1 MTKKSIIV
9 IGAGL
14 GGLSTGVY
22 AQLNGY
28 STRIFEL
35 NRGPGGVAVCWKRK
49 DYWIDGGI
57 HFLSGCKPG
66 LDFYKILKELGA
78 QDVPMVDFHTYARFV
93 DEESNC
99 TVDIAGDLDKFESE
113 LSTLFPEDLEIIDD
127 IISAAKSL
135 SKKDLSVVGFGK
147 PDELMGK
154 RDSLAEMWQMRGLI
168 KFMFGKYNLQ
178 VKDYVERVKDPL
190 FREILLLMFLPEVPV
205 WFITMILSQL
215 ASDQMTL
222 LAEGSM
228 SFINAIEKRFLDL
241 GGYVTYQAEVVK
253 ILVENDRA
261 IGIRLK
267 DGTEHLADYII
278 PALDGHEVIYNFL
291 EGKYVDEKIN
301 QRYTKWKLG
310 NPLIM
315 VNFGVA
321 REFRDIPPLVLYK
334 LEEPIV
340 VGDTEL
346 ANMMV
351 RIFNYGRG
359 FSPEGKTVVQVEFE
373 HEWAYWNNLR
383 NSDLG
388 LYKEAKNRIAS
399 ESLTR
404 LERHFPGITGQVE
417 VTDVAT
423 PYTMWRYTR
432 NREGSY
438 MAWLPTS
445 KLLTLRLRKSLP
457 GLDGLYMAGQW
468 AMGMG
473 GVLTSIFSGR
483 HAVQLLCHEDGNK
496 FKAN

>member
-1 MTKKSIIV
+1 MTKKSVIV

-66 LDFYKILKELGA
+66 LDFNKILKELGA

-93 DEESNC
+93 DEDSNRA
-99 TVDIAGDLDKFESE
+99 VDITGDLQKFESE
-113 LSTLFPEDLEIIDD
+113 FSALFPDDLD
-127 IISAAKSL
+127 IINDIVSAAKSL

-147 PDELMGK
+147 PVELMGK
-154 RDSLAEMWQMRGLI
+154 KDSLAEMWQMRSLI

-178 VKDYVERVKDPL
+178 IKDYVERVNDPL
-190 FREILLLMFLPEVPV
+190 LRDILLVMFLPEVPV
-205 WFITMILSQL
+205 WFIIMILSQL
-215 ASDQMTL
+215 ASGQMTL
-222 LAEGSM
+222 LSEGSM

-241 GGYVTYQAEVVK
+241 GGNITYQSEVVK
-253 ILVENDRA
+253 ILVENNRA

-267 DGTEHLADYII
+267 DGTEYFADYII
-278 PALDGHEVIYNFL
+278 PAMDGHDVVYGFL
-291 EGKYVDEKIN
+291 DGKYVDEKIN
-301 QRYTKWKLG
+301 QRYTKWELG
-310 NPLIM
+310 NPLVM

-321 REFRDIPPLVLYK
+321 REFRATPSLVLYK
-334 LEEPIV
+334 LEDPIAM
-340 VGDTEL
+340 GDTEL
-346 ANMMV
+346 DNMMV
-351 RIFNYGRG
+351 RIFNYSRG
-359 FSPEGKTVVQVEFE
+359 FSPEGKTVVQIEFE
-373 HEWAYWNNLR
+373 HEWAYWNDLR
-383 NSDLG
+383 STDLS
-388 LYKEAKNRIAS
+388 LYKEAKNRIAA
-399 ESLTR
+399 ESLKR
-404 LERHFPGITGQVE
+404 LERHFPGITKQVE

-438 MAWLPTS
+438 MGWLPTS

-457 GLDGLYMAGQW
+457 GLDGMYMAGQW

-473 GVLTSIFSGR
+473 SVPTSIFSGR
-483 HAVQLLCHEDGNK
+483 QVVQLLCHEDSRK
-496 FKAN
+496 FKTD